1 MSSTVIITPVN
12 EIPSGA
18 EPFLPPGCDQLCVVM
33 EGNLMDLH
41 EYIETTAELHP
52 VRVTSVTAPALI
64 SSFIMNVLTLCQR
77 RSVRVV

>member
-1 MSSTVIITPVN
+1 MSTVIITPAN

-18 EPFLPPGCDQLCVVM
+18 ELFLSPGCDQLCVVM

-52 VRVTSVTAPALI
+52 VTSVTTPALI